1 MNILI
6 DLLQPH
12 SEISNGIELATE
24 NDDMI
29 AGKNTI
35 FRKVRRE
42 WNQFGILG
50 IMYIL
55 QPFFVLVL
63 VLITLPFLV
72 SVPH

>member
-1 MNILI
+1 MKSMTYSQIGTLGLSSELEMNILI

-12 SEISNGIELATE
+12 SGISNGIELATE

-42 WNQFGILG
+42 
-50 IMYIL
+50 
-55 QPFFVLVL
+55 
-63 VLITLPFLV
+63 
-72 SVPH
+72 